1 MTLIDGDKTTDRR
14 SEPELGAHDV
24 IDSGSV
30 KAHATDGIAYR
41 SVDGLRKARVISR
54 DDQIIV
60 HDGSYNK
67 ALFGRDGSGN
77 YVVKVAK
84 DGFDV
89 LTASDGDLIFNSAN
103 NLFKIVSSGT
113 ISISHNHTS
122 ANSAKTTTQ
131 AHGQNGRPI
140 IMAWANNLV
149 APGVPGTP
157 SYQMPFLYP
166 AASGANLVI
175 STLLDVHVDGTNI
188 TITTWS
194 TNITTITADIKYYIV
209 QETAN

>member
-24 IDSGSV
+24 MDSGSV

-84 DGFDV
+84 NGFDV

-103 NLFKIVSSGT
+103 NLFKIVYTSPTVSIPSSGT
-113 ISISHNHTS
+113 ATS
-122 ANSAKTTTQ
+122 TVTVAHGLSYTPTILAFASVASVYQPTPAIDVNTTTG
-131 AHGQNGRPI
+131 AVLSKVEAYVDATNVTI
-140 IMAWANNLV
+140 KATY
-149 APGVPGTP
+149 PGSTVP
-157 SYQMPFLYP
+157 
-166 AASGANLVI
+166 SGNSV
-175 STLLDVHVDGTNI
+175 
-188 TITTWS
+188 
-194 TNITTITADIKYYIV
+194 KYYLMR
-209 QETAN
+209 ETAN